1 MIFILFYS
9 GGPLFQRLVFSLI
22 RSSSLLGWHHRL
34 GPREADSEMY
44 CTSTFIRERSWD
56 PPHGTEGKEA
66 GLGRGRSRLV
76 VGPVGPRL
84 VHRELRTQ
92 E

>member
-34 GPREADSEMY
+34 GPREADSEMS
-44 CTSTFIRERSWD
+44 STVPARL
-56 PPHGTEGKEA
+56 
-66 GLGRGRSRLV
+66 LGSALGIHPMEQRGRKQDWAEGE
-76 VGPVGPRL
+76 VGWL
-84 VHRELRTQ
+84 
-92 E
+92 